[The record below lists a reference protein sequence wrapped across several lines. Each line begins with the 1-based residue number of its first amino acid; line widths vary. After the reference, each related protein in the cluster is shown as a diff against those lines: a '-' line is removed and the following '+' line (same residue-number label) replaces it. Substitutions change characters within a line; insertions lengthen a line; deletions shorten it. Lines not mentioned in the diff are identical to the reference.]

1 VNIKKVLKWGV
12 LLGVLGLTFVWWSN
26 ERVEDFAVDK
36 IYDSV
41 EEIPFNR
48 VGLLLGTSKYIP
60 DGRLN
65 LFYLY
70 RLDAALELFEAGK
83 LEFLLISGDN
93 SVEQYNEPQSMKDDL
108 VERGVPE
115 EKIYLD
121 YAGFRTLDSVIRAK
135 EIFGLKGFTVISQQ
149 FHNERAIFVAADM
162 ELDVVGFNAEDVNY
176 FVSLRVRLRE
186 KVARAWMMMDLFI
199 GTDPKFLG
207 EEIVIK

>member
-1 VNIKKVLKWGV
+1 MNIKKVLKWGV

>member
-1 VNIKKVLKWGV
+1 MNIKKVLKWGV

-93 SVEQYNEPQSMKDDL
+93 SVEQ
-108 VERGVPE
+108 
-115 EKIYLD
+115 
-121 YAGFRTLDSVIRAK
+121 
-135 EIFGLKGFTVISQQ
+135 
-149 FHNERAIFVAADM
+149 
-162 ELDVVGFNAEDVNY
+162 
-176 FVSLRVRLRE
+176 
-186 KVARAWMMMDLFI
+186 
-199 GTDPKFLG
+199 
-207 EEIVIK
+207 